1 MRLLKLSIGA
11 FLFLLP
17 AVLLVGWSTA
27 LAQADG
33 DSERGGELYIENCAL
48 CHGIDGTG
56 RIGANLE
63 NFPAI
68 DVGAVLAVTIA
79 NGIEGTVMPA
89 WGRTNGG
96 PLSDNDIA
104 DISTYIQGAFAGSD
118 PIAPAPIYSAPEI
131 EPLPDIDGDP
141 SAGAIVYQANCV
153 ACHGDK
159 GQGRFGL
166 PLAKSWSGNQPEV
179 YIRSVASD
187 GIQGTIMPAWALA
200 NGGPLSE
207 EDLAN
212 VAAFILT
219 LSPVGTSPQPEAPP
233 TEGPISSN
241 TVLLFLAFLLIL
253 VIVGVIV
260 GVVYYRRARE
270 SG

>member
-11 FLFLLP
+11 FL
-17 AVLLVGWSTA
+17 VLVVGWSTA
-27 LAQADG
+27 LAQTEG
-33 DSERGGELYIENCAL
+33 DPERGGELYIENCAV
-48 CHGIDGTG
+48 CHGVNGTG

-68 DVGAVLAVTIA
+68 DVGAVLEVTIA
-79 NGIEGTVMPA
+79 EGVAGSVMPA
-89 WGRTNGG
+89 WGSANGG
-96 PLSDNDIA
+96 PLSDQDIA
-104 DISTYIQGAFAGSD
+104 DISAYIQGAFAGSD
-118 PIAPAPIYSAPEI
+118 PVLPAPTYIAPQIDA
-131 EPLPDIDGDP
+131 LPDIDGDP
-141 SAGAIVYQANCV
+141 SAGAVVFQANCV

-187 GIQGTIMPAWALA
+187 GIQGTIMPAWAQA

-219 LSPVGTSPQPEAPP
+219 LSPVGTSPQPAPP
-233 TEGPISSN
+233 PTVGPITAN
-241 TVLLFLAFLLIL
+241 TVLLILA
-253 VIVGVIV
+253 GVIV
-260 GVVYYRRARE
+260 VGIIIGIIYYRGARE
-270 SG
+270 PR